1 MKSKLVV
8 FILFAFVLSISAQ
21 EVNVPVKVKDAFAK
35 MHPTAKDVK
44 WGKEGKKEFE
54 AEFKENGMAT
64 SLVYNEEGKLLETE
78 TVIKVT
84 ELPKGAAEYVAK
96 THSGY
101 TISEAAKIVNAKKVV
116 TYEAE
121 VTKGKEKKDI
131 LFTVDGK
138 PIVKKAKKETPD
150 NDEEKE
156 ENAPKH
162 K

>member
-8 FILFAFVLSISAQ
+8 FILFAFVVSISAQ

-54 AEFKENGMAT
+54 AEFKENGIAT
-64 SLVYNEEGKLLETE
+64 SLVFNREGKLLETE

-101 TISEAAKIVNAKKVV
+101 TISEAAKIVNAKKMI

-121 VTKGKEKKDI
+121 VTKGKEKKD
-131 LFTVDGK
+131 LFFTVDGK
-138 PIVKKAKKETPD
+138 PIVKKETHD
-150 NDEEKE
+150 NDEEKG